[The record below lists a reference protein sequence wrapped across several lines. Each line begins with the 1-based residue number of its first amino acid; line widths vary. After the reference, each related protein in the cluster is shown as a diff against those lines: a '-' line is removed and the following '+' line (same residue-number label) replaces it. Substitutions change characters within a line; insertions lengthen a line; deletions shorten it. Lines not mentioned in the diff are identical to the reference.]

1 MDPPRAP
8 ARGSAPTV
16 AAMGEK
22 RRKQPSPLAKDFG
35 KRLRRIREDRLLSQ
49 RQLAEGIGIEVAQ
62 VSRYERGLFLPN
74 VETLVDL
81 AEFLRVSVT
90 MFLFGREEGT
100 TAAQEPPIK
109 DITLLERF
117 RRVEK
122 LDRKD
127 REMVVGLI
135 DALIASREHDQIS
148 SRLRRS
154 A

>member
-8 ARGSAPTV
+8 ARDSAPTV

-90 MFLFGREEGT
+90 MLLFAREEG
-100 TAAQEPPIK
+100 AAQEPPIQ

-127 REMVVGLI
+127 REMVVGLV